1 MSNGGACCILRIC
14 CPPDKAEA
22 ALAGEIRTWG
32 FSKTKAAKLA
42 AMIFAKWDLA
52 PLGTAQAVK
61 DGWGAGAELRAAAIG
76 DRMVALYAG
85 VIGENAPAATEG
97 DGHAPAG

>member
-1 MSNGGACCILRIC
+1 MSKNPLRLGC
-14 CPPDKAEA
+14 SPEEAEA

-42 AMIFAKWDLA
+42 AMIFARWDLA
-52 PLGTAQAVK
+52 PLGTARAVL

-85 VIGENAPAATEG
+85 EFAGKAPAREESS
-97 DGHAPAG
+97 

>member
-1 MSNGGACCILRIC
+1 MSRNPLRIGC
-14 CPPDKAEA
+14 SPEEAEV

-42 AMIFAKWDLA
+42 AMIFARWDLA
-52 PLGTAQAVK
+52 PPGTAQAVK

-85 VIGENAPAATEG
+85 VIGEKMPVVADGGG
-97 DGHAPAG
+97 DAPAG